1 MHSLTFSQWRDL
13 RMGVD
18 CIHTYIVMHNA
29 ADVVGWL
36 LVGWSHGC
44 IVLGVWARNDD
55 DDDDDCGGVCDV
67 GLLTWVIIV
76 DALYVLQLLR
86 RTRSVQRLVV
96 WTFVRKM
103 ITSIFVASWAGVHGT
118 RCTAS
123 SLNHK
128 DPALQRWHQHK
139 STSIMSNLLFSY
151 VFTGGIMWSVS
162 NAAVLTLLLS
172 SRRIEAV
179 AWVNFGIYTGW
190 HKNDAM
196 FGCSHL

>member
-1 MHSLTFSQWRDL
+1 MYCARGVSQKWWWWWWWWWWCMWRW
-13 RMGVD
+13 
-18 CIHTYIVMHNA
+18 I
-29 ADVVGWL
+29 ADMSDW
-36 LVGWSHGC
+36 W
-44 IVLGVWARNDD
+44 
-55 DDDDDCGGVCDV
+55 
-67 GLLTWVIIV
+67 
-76 DALYVLQLLR
+76 YVLQLLR
-86 RTRSVQRLVV
+86 CTRSVQRLVV

-128 DPALQRWHQHK
+128 DPALRRWHQHK

-151 VFTGGIMWSVS
+151 VFTGGIMWCVS

>member
-36 LVGWSHGC
+36 VTWMYC
-44 IVLGVWARNDD
+44 ARGVSQKWWWWWRWWCMWRWIADMND
-55 DDDDDCGGVCDV
+55 
-67 GLLTWVIIV
+67 WW
-76 DALYVLQLLR
+76 YVLQLLR

-128 DPALQRWHQHK
+128 DPALRRWHQHK

-151 VFTGGIMWSVS
+151 VFTGGIMWCVS

-179 AWVNFGIYTGW
+179 AWVNFGIFTGW

>member
-36 LVGWSHGC
+36 VTWMYC
-44 IVLGVWARNDD
+44 ARGVSQKWWWWWRWWCMWRWIADMND
-55 DDDDDCGGVCDV
+55 
-67 GLLTWVIIV
+67 WW
-76 DALYVLQLLR
+76 YVLQLLR
-86 RTRSVQRLVV
+86 CTRSVQRLVV

-128 DPALQRWHQHK
+128 DPALRRWHQHK

-151 VFTGGIMWSVS
+151 VFTGGIMWCVS

>member
-13 RMGVD
+13 RMGLD

-36 LVGWSHGC
+36 VTWMYC
-44 IVLGVWARNDD
+44 ARGVSQKWWWWWWWWWWCMWRWIADMND
-55 DDDDDCGGVCDV
+55 
-67 GLLTWVIIV
+67 WW
-76 DALYVLQLLR
+76 YVLQLLR

-128 DPALQRWHQHK
+128 DPALRRWHQHK

-151 VFTGGIMWSVS
+151 VFTGGIMWCVS

>member
-1 MHSLTFSQWRDL
+1 
-13 RMGVD
+13 
-18 CIHTYIVMHNA
+18 MHNA

-36 LVGWSHGC
+36 VTWMYC
-44 IVLGVWARNDD
+44 ARGVSQKWWWWWRWWCMWRWIADMND
-55 DDDDDCGGVCDV
+55 
-67 GLLTWVIIV
+67 WW
-76 DALYVLQLLR
+76 YVLQLLR

-128 DPALQRWHQHK
+128 DPALRRWHQHK

-151 VFTGGIMWSVS
+151 VFTGGIMWCVS